1 MKKDRV
7 AGPSGQRERRDADFG
22 RNDEEK
28 RTLLIETHRNLIA
41 LGARVSEN
49 DLAQVYKGPYGE
61 TINFFV
67 NHVVGR
73 RNVTNARAQIQMYL
87 EVSSYLNSSFLYYN
101 MSRCIR
107 SEERHICSRRRI
119 PN

>member
-41 LGARVSEN
+41 LGAQVSEN
-49 DLAQVYKGPYGE
+49 DLAQVYNGAYGE

-73 RNVTNARAQIQMYL
+73 RNVTNVRAQIQMYL

-101 MSRCIR
+101 KSRCIR

-119 PN
+119 PD